1 MDEILQ
7 VSKEYGS
14 TASIAVMRKV
24 RSFVDYCKVFSVKFN
39 QLHQTKMQ
47 MFSKLKTGG
56 IKMLMNES
64 LNFRY

>member
-1 MDEILQ
+1 MGKILH

-39 QLHQTKMQ
+39 QLH
-47 MFSKLKTGG
+47 
-56 IKMLMNES
+56 
-64 LNFRY
+64 